1 MAWYALYKW
10 FIQFRRIPY
19 IDYINWYRKFL
30 YEEWFRSLS
39 NEEQEAELIRQQEL
53 REKKKKDSELVL
65 ARLWLMHDMLDRLLG
80 GKVSEYMEIVRDMD
94 N

>member
-19 IDYINWYRKFL
+19 INYINWYRKFL

-53 REKKKKDSELVL
+53 KEKKKKDSELVL

>member
-1 MAWYALYKW
+1 MGWYALYKW

-19 IDYINWYRKFL
+19 INYINWYRKFL

-39 NEEQEAELIRQQEL
+39 NKEQEAELIRQQEL
-53 REKKKKDSELVL
+53 KEKKKKDSEMVL

-80 GKVSEYMEIVRDMD
+80 GKHKRYG
-94 N
+94 

>member
-1 MAWYALYKW
+1 MEDIMGWYALYKW

-19 IDYINWYRKFL
+19 INYINWYRKFL

-39 NEEQEAELIRQQEL
+39 NKEQEAELIRQQEL
-53 REKKKKDSELVL
+53 KEKKKKDSEMVL

-80 GKVSEYMEIVRDMD
+80 GK
-94 N
+94 

>member
-1 MAWYALYKW
+1 MCWYALYKW

-19 IDYINWYRKFL
+19 INYINWYRKFL

-39 NEEQEAELIRQQEL
+39 NKEQEAELIRQQEL
-53 REKKKKDSELVL
+53 KEKKKKDSEMVL

-80 GKVSEYMEIVRDMD
+80 GK
-94 N
+94 

>member
-1 MAWYALYKW
+1 MGWYALYKW

-19 IDYINWYRKFL
+19 INYINWYRKFL

-39 NEEQEAELIRQQEL
+39 NQEQEAELIRQQEL
-53 REKKKKDSELVL
+53 KEKKKKDSEMVL

-80 GKVSEYMEIVRDMD
+80 GK
-94 N
+94 

>member
-1 MAWYALYKW
+1 MLFRSLYKW

-19 IDYINWYRKFL
+19 INYINWYRKFL

-39 NEEQEAELIRQQEL
+39 NKEQEAELIRQQEL
-53 REKKKKDSELVL
+53 KEKKKKDSEMVL

-80 GKVSEYMEIVRDMD
+80 GK
-94 N
+94 

>member
-1 MAWYALYKW
+1 MGWYALYKW

-19 IDYINWYRKFL
+19 INYINWYRKFL

-39 NEEQEAELIRQQEL
+39 NKEQEVELIRQQEL
-53 REKKKKDSELVL
+53 KEKKKKDSEMVL

-80 GKVSEYMEIVRDMD
+80 GK
-94 N
+94 

>member
-1 MAWYALYKW
+1 MGWYALYKW

-19 IDYINWYRKFL
+19 INYINSYRKFL

-39 NEEQEAELIRQQEL
+39 NKEQEAELIRQQEL
-53 REKKKKDSELVL
+53 KEKKKKDSEMVL

-80 GKVSEYMEIVRDMD
+80 GK
-94 N
+94 

>member
-1 MAWYALYKW
+1 MGWYALYKW

-19 IDYINWYRKFL
+19 INYINWYRKFL

-39 NEEQEAELIRQQEL
+39 NKEQEAELIRQQEL
-53 REKKKKDSELVL
+53 KEKKKKDSEMVL

-80 GKVSEYMEIVRDMD
+80 GK
-94 N
+94 